1 MIAIEVGTNPSL
13 VTVCKNIF
21 LVVNDTGK
29 IPFFL
34 YEMPNFND
42 I

>member
-21 LVVNDTGK
+21 LTVNNTGK
-29 IPFFL
+29 NPFFL
-34 YEMPNFND
+34 YEMPDFND

>member
-29 IPFFL
+29 NPLFFVR
-34 YEMPNFND
+34 NAKF
-42 I
+42 